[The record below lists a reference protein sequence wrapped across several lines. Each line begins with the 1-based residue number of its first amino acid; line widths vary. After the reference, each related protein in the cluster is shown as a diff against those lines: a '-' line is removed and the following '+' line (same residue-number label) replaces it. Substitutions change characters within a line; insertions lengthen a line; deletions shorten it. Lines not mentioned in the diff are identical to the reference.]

1 MMFNRRKF
9 FGFIP
14 AVGAA
19 AGVVAAE
26 QVNAKPVE
34 EKKSLPPEKATFS
47 IQQAINPPPPPPR
60 SANAALSGVTSAVYS
75 PSSGSVLTTNGLGS
89 IEWSTTISAPRTG
102 PQMVDFGVNEDGEL
116 WIRNKN
122 GEWKKVVTE

>member
-1 MMFNRRKF
+1 MKRREF
-9 FGFIP
+9 FKFIP
-14 AVGAA
+14 AAGIA

-26 QVNAKPVE
+26 GANAKPVE

-60 SANAALSGVTSAVYS
+60 SANAALSSVSSAVYS

-89 IEWSTTISAPRTG
+89 MEWSTTISASRSG
-102 PQMVDFGVNEDGEL
+102 PQSVDFGVNEDGEL

>member
-1 MMFNRRKF
+1 MKRREF
-9 FGFIP
+9 FKFIP
-14 AVGAA
+14 AAGIA

-26 QVNAKPVE
+26 GANAKPVE

-60 SANAALSGVTSAVYS
+60 SANAALSSVTSGVYS
-75 PSSGSVLTTNGLGS
+75 PGKSGSVLTSNM
-89 IEWSTTISAPRTG
+89 EWSTTISASRSG
-102 PQMVDFGVNEDGEL
+102 PQSVDFGVNEDGEL

>member
-26 QVNAKPVE
+26 QVNAKPIE
-34 EKKSLPPEKATFS
+34 EVKSLPPEKATFS
-47 IQQAINPPPPPPR
+47 IQQAINPPPPVR
-60 SANAALSGVTSAVYS
+60 SANAAISSVTSGVYS
-75 PSSGSVLTTNGLGS
+75 PGKSGTVLSTNGLGS
-89 IEWSTTISAPRTG
+89 VEWSTTISASRSG
-102 PQMVDFGVNEDGEL
+102 PQSVDFGVNEDGEL

>member
-1 MMFNRRKF
+1 MKRREF
-9 FGFIP
+9 FKFIP
-14 AVGAA
+14 AAGIA

-26 QVNAKPVE
+26 GANAKPVE

-60 SANAALSGVTSAVYS
+60 SANAALSSVTSGVYS
-75 PSSGSVLTTNGLGS
+75 PGKSGSVLSTNGLGS
-89 IEWSTTISAPRTG
+89 MEWTTSISGPRSG
-102 PQMVDFGVNEDGEL
+102 PQSVDFGVNEDGEL

>member
-1 MMFNRRKF
+1 MKRREF
-9 FGFIP
+9 FKFIP
-14 AVGAA
+14 AAGIA

-26 QVNAKPVE
+26 GANAKPVE

-89 IEWSTTISAPRTG
+89 MEWSTTISAPRTG
-102 PQMVDFGVNEDGEL
+102 TQMVDFGVNEDGEL

>member
-1 MMFNRRKF
+1 MKRREF
-9 FGFIP
+9 FKFIP
-14 AVGAA
+14 AAGIA

-26 QVNAKPVE
+26 GVNAKPVE

-60 SANAALSGVTSAVYS
+60 SANAVLTSVSSGVYS
-75 PSSGSVLTTNGLGS
+75 PSSGSVLTTNGLGN
-89 IEWSTTISAPRTG
+89 IEWSTVISGPRSG